1 MKVLFLDIDGVLN
14 SRRTAVA
21 FGSYPHKLAHL
32 ERFDHAA
39 LGLVRRLCEAGVSVV
54 LSSSWREEY
63 QHSEIGRALDLPI
76 IGGTPVL
83 SGSRG
88 SEIAAWLVEHE
99 DVRTWAIVDDD
110 PDMLRLLSMRLT
122 AAGYRVMAVA
132 SAESALNQLEL
143 ERPSLVLSVASAI
156 TGHTWTV
163 ELQPTSSRAI
173 VSDAAGMRS
182 QDQIGAIDLDA
193 TGKAD
198 APW

>member
-110 PDMLRLLSMRLT
+110 PDMLEEQRGCFVQTDPDNGLLWGDYVALCAILDVETVPKAGRDRHWRAGTPVKVT
-122 AAGYRVMAVA
+122 AAQG
-132 SAESALNQLEL
+132 S
-143 ERPSLVLSVASAI
+143 SLQSGS
-156 TGHTWTV
+156 
-163 ELQPTSSRAI
+163 
-173 VSDAAGMRS
+173 
-182 QDQIGAIDLDA
+182 
-193 TGKAD
+193 
-198 APW
+198 